1 MHVHTI
7 QMKMF
12 ALQPR
17 RWKCSSFFADGG
29 GSKKGQNIDIG
40 HVVNNEK
47 CWVAV
52 CKASAAT
59 QKNWQ
64 HGRNCG
70 GIDDRSFSDI
80 RWACS
85 WTAVKKGGR
94 KKLKETT
101 FPLISGVD
109 WLRYRVGAHRGY
121 LKKNRTKSQFY
132 FNDEKFTP
140 QIGLMMQEFV
150 VWSRHKK

>member
-17 RWKCSSFFADGG
+17 RWKCSLFFADGE

-47 CWVAV
+47 CWIAV

-59 QKNWQ
+59 QKKTGNTDEAA
-64 HGRNCG
+64 G
-70 GIDDRSFSDI
+70 GQTIDHFPISDEHVLE
-80 RWACS
+80 RRLKK
-85 WTAVKKGGR
+85 AVEEKSLKKQLFLSSLG
-94 KKLKETT
+94 
-101 FPLISGVD
+101 LID
-109 WLRYRVGAHRGY
+109 CFIGAHRGY

-150 VWSRHKK
+150 V

>member
-1 MHVHTI
+1 MENGKKHMHVHTI

-17 RWKCSSFFADGG
+17 RWKCSLFFADGG

-59 QKNWQ
+59 QK
-64 HGRNCG
+64 
-70 GIDDRSFSDI
+70 
-80 RWACS
+80 
-85 WTAVKKGGR
+85 
-94 KKLKETT
+94 KLAT
-101 FPLISGVD
+101 
-109 WLRYRVGAHRGY
+109 
-121 LKKNRTKSQFY
+121 RTKLRGDRRSIIFRYQMSMFL
-132 FNDEKFTP
+132 N
-140 QIGLMMQEFV
+140 GG
-150 VWSRHKK
+150 